1 MDDAQLSQ
9 LLILIH
15 KIIAQ
20 LDKLIQLNNIS

>member
-9 LLILIH
+9 LFILIH

-20 LDKLIQLNNIS
+20 LDKLIQLNNIA